1 MAKIKIIYAI
11 TKSNWGGAQRY
22 VYDLATNIPKD
33 IFEVSVVA
41 GGEGA
46 LMQKLKNMHVPTIR
60 VAGLERDIS
69 IFGEI
74 ATLIRLFY
82 IFLKERP
89 AIVHLN
95 SSKIGGTGAI
105 AARIAGVFS
114 GIRPFIVFTA
124 HGWAFEEE
132 RPPWQKKIILF
143 LSRIAARFHDA
154 VIVISKHDFDM
165 ALKYNIGEDKLS
177 YIPLGI
183 LNIDFMSPKEA
194 EARISSVIGKKL
206 ERPIIG
212 TIAELTKNKGLSHL
226 IQALFLLKQKHLAF
240 SCIIIG
246 SGEDEET
253 IQTMIVK
260 NGLRDSVFLA
270 GFIDNASS
278 YLQCFDI
285 FVLPSLKEGLPYV
298 LLEAMEAGL
307 PLIGTSVGGIP
318 DIIHDGISGL
328 IVPPKNPSRLSH
340 ALEALISSKDMRRD
354 FAIESKKRMDN
365 FSFRAMLEKTLDM
378 YIH

>member
-1 MAKIKIIYAI
+1 MAKTKIMYAI

-22 VYDLATNIPKD
+22 VYDLATAISED
-33 IFEVSVVA
+33 MFEVSVVA

-46 LMQKLKNMHVPTIR
+46 LIRKLRHIDIPVIQMP
-60 VAGLERDIS
+60 GLERDIS
-69 IFGEI
+69 MIGEI
-74 ATLIRLFY
+74 IALVRLFR
-82 IFLKERP
+82 IFLRERP
-89 AIVHLN
+89 AIIHLN

-114 GIRPFIVFTA
+114 GVRPYIVFTA

-143 LSRIAARFHDA
+143 LSRIASYFQDA
-154 VIVISKHDFDM
+154 IIIISKHDFDM
-165 ALKYNIGEDKLS
+165 ALKYGIAEEKLS

-183 LNIDFMSPKEA
+183 SNIDFMSPKEA
-194 EARISSVIGKKL
+194 EGRLSSIIGKKL
-206 ERPIIG
+206 EPPIIG
-212 TIAELTKNKGLSHL
+212 TIAELTKNKGLPHL
-226 IQALFLLKQKHLAF
+226 IQALFLLKQKRMAF
-240 SCIIIG
+240 SCVIIG
-246 SGEDEET
+246 SGEDEEA
-253 IQTMIVK
+253 IQTMIAK

-270 GFIDNASS
+270 GFIDDASS
-278 YLQCFDI
+278 YLQCFDV

-318 DIIHDGISGL
+318 DIVHDGKNGL

-340 ALEALISSKDMRRD
+340 ALEALISSKNIRRN
-354 FAIESKKRMDN
+354 FAIESKKRREN
-365 FSFRAMLEKTLDM
+365 FSFRAMLEKTLNL
-378 YIH
+378 YTR

>member
-46 LMQKLKNMHVPTIR
+46 LMQKLKSTSIPTIR
-60 VAGLERDIS
+60 VPGLERNIS

-74 ATLIRLFY
+74 TTFIRLFY

-105 AARIAGVFS
+105 AARIAGIFS
-114 GIRPFIVFTA
+114 GIRPRIIFTA

-132 RPPWQKKIILF
+132 RPPLQKKIILF
-143 LSRIAARFHDA
+143 LSRIASYVQDA
-154 VIVISKHDFDM
+154 IIIISKHDFDM
-165 ALKYNIGEDKLS
+165 ALKYGIAEEKLS

-183 LNIDFMSPKEA
+183 SAIDFMSPREA
-194 EARISSVIGKKL
+194 EARLSSGIGKKL
-206 ERPIIG
+206 EPPIIG
-212 TIAELTKNKGLSHL
+212 TIAELTKNKGLPHL
-226 IQALFLLKQKHLAF
+226 IQALFLLKQKRVTF

-246 SGEDEET
+246 SGEDKEA
-253 IQTMIVK
+253 IQTMIIK

-270 GFIDNASS
+270 GFIDDASS
-278 YLQCFDI
+278 YLRCFDI

-318 DIIHDGISGL
+318 DIIHDGKNGL
-328 IVPPKNPSRLSH
+328 IIPPKNPSRLSH
-340 ALEALISSKDMRRD
+340 VLEALISSKDMRRD

-365 FSFRAMLEKTLDM
+365 FSFRAMLEKTLDL
-378 YIH
+378 YAR